1 MSEGKSAVG
10 NWRDAL
16 ARKIDNPDLIGAH
29 KLFGVPF
36 VRKLLAICE
45 KGAFVRD
52 K

>member
-16 ARKIDNPDLIGAH
+16 ASKVDNPGFDANY
-29 KLFGVPF
+29 KLFRVAF
-36 VRKLLAICE
+36 VRKLLAIRK